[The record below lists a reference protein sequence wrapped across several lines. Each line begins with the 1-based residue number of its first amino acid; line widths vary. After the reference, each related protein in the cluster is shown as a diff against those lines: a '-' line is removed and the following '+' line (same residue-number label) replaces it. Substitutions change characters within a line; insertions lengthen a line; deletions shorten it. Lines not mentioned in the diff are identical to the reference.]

1 MNKLN
6 AMEGK
11 TFVIR
16 KLKEHL
22 REAAKYYP
30 VISVGGPRQ
39 AGKSTLLKQVFP
51 EYKYIS
57 LEDPDTHK
65 MVLSDVRGYLE
76 ENSNGLIID
85 EAQKMPVLFSFLQGI
100 VDENRIPGRFVVSGS
115 QNYLLHRGITQSLA
129 GRIDISTL
137 FPFDFEEMAPLE
149 SWNTSLE
156 NIMISGFYPGKL
168 TENIP
173 TKMFYKNYIKTYLE
187 RNVSDLINIGN
198 LTTFRTFLSLVA
210 YKSGSQLNFTDLSND
225 LNLTVNTV
233 KAWISILESSYIIF
247 MLPSFH
253 KNMGKRLVKTPKV
266 YFYDTG
272 LLCHLLGLF
281 DEAKLKASDKYG
293 LVFENFIIAEKVK
306 YKAHRQMD
314 PDMFFFRDSN
324 GLEVDLLERK
334 EDGSVEMTEIK
345 SGKTFKPEFLIPMKK
360 LKALDSKLQMNLI
373 YSGAQEAKL
382 NDYQVKN
389 WKYIHDEV

>member
-1 MNKLN
+1 M
-6 AMEGK
+6 
-11 TFVIR
+11 
-16 KLKEHL
+16 
-22 REAAKYYP
+22 
-30 VISVGGPRQ
+30 
-39 AGKSTLLKQVFP
+39 
-51 EYKYIS
+51 
-57 LEDPDTHK
+57 
-65 MVLSDVRGYLE
+65 
-76 ENSNGLIID
+76 
-85 EAQKMPVLFSFLQGI
+85 
-100 VDENRIPGRFVVSGS
+100 
-115 QNYLLHRGITQSLA
+115 
-129 GRIDISTL
+129 
-137 FPFDFEEMAPLE
+137 
-149 SWNTSLE
+149 NTSLE

-187 RNVSDLINIGN
+187 RDVSDLINIGN

-314 PDMFFFRDSN
+314 PDMFFF
-324 GLEVDLLERK
+324 
-334 EDGSVEMTEIK
+334 
-345 SGKTFKPEFLIPMKK
+345 
-360 LKALDSKLQMNLI
+360 
-373 YSGAQEAKL
+373 
-382 NDYQVKN
+382 
-389 WKYIHDEV
+389 

>member
-1 MNKLN
+1 
-6 AMEGK
+6 MEGK
-11 TFVIR
+11 VFLIR
-16 KLKEHL
+16 KLNEHL
-22 REAAKYYP
+22 KEAAKFYP
-30 VISVGGPRQ
+30 VLSVGGPRQ

-51 EYKYIS
+51 EYKYIN
-57 LEDPDTHK
+57 LEDPDTNA
-65 MVLSDVRGYLE
+65 MVSSDIRGFFE
-76 ENSNGLIID
+76 KHEGGLIID
-85 EAQKMPVLFSFLQGI
+85 EAQKMPILFSYLQGI
-100 VDENRIPGRFVVSGS
+100 VDENRKPGRFIVSGS

-137 FPFDFEEMAPLE
+137 FPFDFEEMSPLE
-149 SWNTSLE
+149 TWNTSLE

-168 TENIP
+168 TEDIP
-173 TKMFYKNYIKTYLE
+173 SKMFYKNYIKTYLE
-187 RNVSDLINIGN
+187 RDVSDLINIGN
-198 LTTFRTFLSLVA
+198 LTTFRTFLSLIA
-210 YKSGSQLNFTDLSND
+210 YKSGSQLNITDLSND
-225 LNLTVNTV
+225 LNLAVNTI
-233 KAWISILESSYIIF
+233 KAWVSILESSYIIF

-253 KNMGKRLVKTPKV
+253 KNMGKRLLKTPRI

-281 DEAKLKASDKYG
+281 DEAKLKESDKYG

-345 SGKTFKPEFLIPMKK
+345 SGKTFKPEFLTPMKK
-360 LKALDSKLQMNLI
+360 LKALDAGLKLNLI
-373 YSGAQEAKL
+373 YNGAQEAKL
-382 NDYQVKN
+382 HDYNVKN
-389 WKYIHDEV
+389 WKNIHDSD